1 MLYIVCG
8 LPFAGK
14 TTMSRELAE
23 VLGDTTHV
31 EIDQI
36 NTERGLGVDAAPIS
50 PTEWAE
56 TYRLAY
62 QRAEEALST
71 GEDVVFDAT
80 NYSRVQRD
88 ILRMNANRQG
98 VDSAVVF
105 VDVPVEECRRRWQ
118 ANRQSGDRYDVRDED
133 FERVVKR
140 FDPPT
145 PDERVIL
152 FLPGMS
158 VNDLTTGPRQV

>member
-1 MLYIVCG
+1 MLYVVCG

-23 VLGDTTHV
+23 VLSDTVHV

-36 NTERGLGVDAAPIS
+36 NTERGLGVDATPIS

-62 QRAEEALST
+62 QRADEALSA
-71 GEDVVFDAT
+71 GQDVVIDAT
-80 NYSRVQRD
+80 NYSRAQRD
-88 ILRMNANRQG
+88 ILRMTANRQG
-98 VDSAVVF
+98 ADSAVIF
-105 VDVPVEECRRRWQ
+105 VDVPEDECRNRWQ
-118 ANRQSGDRYDVRDED
+118 ANRQSGGRYDVRDDD
-133 FERVVKR
+133 FERVADR

-158 VNDLTTGPRQV
+158 VNDLKTGLRQV